1 MAASLRSR
9 ALNDAKY
16 IGLDVHQATIT
27 VAVRDS
33 AGKLMIEAILFAAP
47 RNTETNTENL
57 CKCTVLSV
65 LQAHIWY
72 VSRSATPCRTSF
84 EHLAPPIIPVLAL
97 IVLEK
102 ETCAD
107 LIVLEK
113 IEWRA

>member
-1 MAASLRSR
+1 M
-9 ALNDAKY
+9 
-16 IGLDVHQATIT
+16 
-27 VAVRDS
+27 
-33 AGKLMIEAILFAAP
+33 FAAP
-47 RNTETNTENL
+47 WNTETNTENL

-65 LQAHIWY
+65 LRAHIWY
-72 VSRSATPCRTSF
+72 VSRSATPCGTSF

-102 ETCAD
+102 ETRAD